1 MPDSSSGIAVTP
13 VRTPGDWREFH
24 QFRRTVYKD
33 DPAAVMPLVGE
44 ERLLLD
50 VDRHPF
56 WQHAEREVFL
66 ARRDGR
72 VVGRIAAIV
81 DRQHQEYHSD
91 RTGFFGFFESE
102 NDPETTRALTRTAAA
117 WLVERQCDAMRGPAS
132 PSMKGEFG
140 VVVKGNDIPP
150 AIMLGHTPQWY
161 DELLRGCGFEP
172 IHDFLAF
179 SFDRAGFDARRENW
193 QKLDRLCERLLQRHP
208 ELEVCVATR
217 DNVAETLREVNRL
230 ANQVRARIWGFVP
243 ITDAEIDFLIE
254 RLQRVIVPELVVT
267 VRNRGA
273 IVGYIIAL
281 PDVNWALARTWGSSD
296 WIRLAQMPFLLRR
309 IPRMRIFA
317 VGTDPKSRATGVVPL
332 LFYEIRKKYV
342 ASFEELEISWFS
354 EENLPSIKA
363 VLNVMPA
370 EPDRRFRL
378 YQAALPLPQ

>member
-1 MPDSSSGIAVTP
+1 MHEARPGPTVAP
-13 VRTPGDWREFH
+13 VRSPGDWSEFH
-24 QFRRTVYKD
+24 RFRRSVYKD
-33 DPAAVMPLVGE
+33 DPVAVMPLERE

-50 VDRHPF
+50 VERHPF
-56 WQHAEREVFL
+56 WLHAEREVFL
-66 ARRDGR
+66 ARRDGQ
-72 VVGRIAAIV
+72 VVGRIAAII

-91 RTGFFGFFESE
+91 RTGFFGFFECE
-102 NDPETTRALTRTAAA
+102 NDHDTAEALTRTAAD
-117 WLVERQCDAMRGPAS
+117 WLSERECDAMRGPTS

-150 AIMLGHTPQWY
+150 AIMMGHTPRWY
-161 DELLRGCGFEP
+161 DALLRGCGLAP

-179 SFDRAGFDARRENW
+179 SFDRAGYDARRDHW

-208 ELEVCVATR
+208 ELEVRTATR

-243 ITDAEIDFLIE
+243 ITEAEVDFLIG
-254 RLQRVIVPELVVT
+254 RLQRVMIPELVIT
-267 VRNRGA
+267 VCNRGD

-281 PDVNWALARTWGSSD
+281 PDVNWALARTWGRSD
-296 WIRLAQMPFLLRR
+296 WLRLIQMPFLLRR
-309 IPRMRIFA
+309 VPRMRIFA
-317 VGTDPKSRATGVVPL
+317 VGTDPKSRAAGVVPL

-342 ASFEELEISWFS
+342 AGFEELEISWFS

-378 YQAALPLPQ
+378 YQAALPVR

>member
-1 MPDSSSGIAVTP
+1 
-13 VRTPGDWREFH
+13 
-24 QFRRTVYKD
+24 
-33 DPAAVMPLVGE
+33 MPLVGE

-72 VVGRIAAIV
+72 VAGRIAAIV
-81 DRQHQEYHSD
+81 DQQHQEYHSD

-102 NDPETTRALTRTAAA
+102 NDPGTARALTQTAAA
-117 WLVERQCDAMRGPAS
+117 WLVKRQCDAMRGPAS

-150 AIMLGHTPQWY
+150 AIMLGHTPPWY
-161 DELLRGCGFEP
+161 DELLRGCGFAP
-172 IHDFLAF
+172 IHDFLGF

-193 QKLDRLCERLLQRHP
+193 QKLDKLCERLLQRHP

-217 DNVAETLREVNRL
+217 ENVNETLREVNRL

-243 ITDAEIDFLIE
+243 ITDAEVDFLIE
-254 RLQRVIVPELVVT
+254 RLQRIIVPELVVT
-267 VRNRGA
+267 VRIRGA

-281 PDVNWALARTWGSSD
+281 PDVNWALARAWGSSD

-378 YQAALPLPQ
+378 YQAALPLH